1 MKTICLNMIV
11 KNESRIIERAL
22 DSVIDLIDCFCI
34 VDTGSTDN
42 TVQKIMNYFKG
53 IPKGGKLGF
62 ITFENF
68 EKTRNEAFQMCKGM
82 SDYVLFLDADM
93 VLKHSIDKNK
103 LDKDYYAFFQETD
116 GIRYHNTRLVKN
128 NDNFYYRGVT
138 HEVILSKGEVEGKVL
153 KDDIAKIIDL
163 GDGGCKQN
171 KLERDKKLL
180 LENLE
185 DKEIS
190 SRYHFYLANTL
201 TGLNEI
207 EEAIK
212 NYEKRIKLGGWNQEL
227 WCSCYKLGCIFYMKK
242 DIHRSIFYFLEAYNY
257 DNDRVENLYYLFKI
271 YKDLGKKNISNI
283 YLNLALDIIGE
294 KDFMKTDLF
303 LEKRFYDTEMFKN

>member
-11 KNESRIIERAL
+11 KNESRIIKRVL

-34 VDTGSTDN
+34 IDTGSTDD

-53 IPKGGKLGF
+53 IPKWGKLGF

-128 NDNFYYRGVT
+128 DDNFYYRGVT

-153 KDDIAKIIDL
+153 KDDIAKLIDL
-163 GDGGCKQN
+163 LAKKGFGREKTMTLLKELKFPIHVALNFNDLQT
-171 KLERDKKLL
+171 KLKNTTVKADILT
-180 LENLE
+180 
-185 DKEIS
+185 DKEAINYYYS
-190 SRYHFYLANTL
+190 KTEPYLIVTQKELAKHDFYAMK
-201 TGLNEI
+201 
-207 EEAIK
+207 IK
-212 NYEKRIKLGGWNQEL
+212 NGLEQKR
-227 WCSCYKLGCIFYMKK
+227 
-242 DIHRSIFYFLEAYNY
+242 
-257 DNDRVENLYYLFKI
+257 
-271 YKDLGKKNISNI
+271 
-283 YLNLALDIIGE
+283 
-294 KDFMKTDLF
+294 
-303 LEKRFYDTEMFKN
+303 